1 MLQRQH
7 RRWRHDKTKSVSP
20 PGVRNCQDF
29 LYVYLSTVKCRSS
42 LQQVLNTMKASG
54 VRFFVLLRHPQSHP
68 HYRWLFTENIHYFI
82 TLREYDFFVGMAGG
96 WQEKLDGEYAPVR
109 HHHCRQIGYLI
120 STMEEYHTRVTRHLP
135 MLLPFSFATKICPK
149 PRKNILKFV
158 KINAK
163 NCYCHFI
170 CHV

>member
-1 MLQRQH
+1 MT
-7 RRWRHDKTKSVSP
+7 RRRVCRP
-20 PGVRNCQDF
+20 LV
-29 LYVYLSTVKCRSS
+29 LETVKISCTFIY
-42 LQQVLNTMKASG
+42 QQSNAGAACSKYWTLWKQVEF
-54 VRFFVLLRHPQSHP
+54 VFFVLLRHPQSHP

-120 STMEEYHTRVTRHLP
+120 STMEEYHTRETRHLP
-135 MLLPFSFATKICPK
+135 MLLPFLFATKICPK

>member
-29 LYVYLSTVKCRSS
+29 LYVYLSTVKCTSS
-42 LQQVLNTMKASG
+42 LQQVVPNTMKARR

-96 WQEKLDGEYAPVR
+96 WQEKLDGEYAPLMGVKGTTTAGR
-109 HHHCRQIGYLI
+109 LDIWFQQW
-120 STMEEYHTRVTRHLP
+120 
-135 MLLPFSFATKICPK
+135 
-149 PRKNILKFV
+149 KNIIQEKQDTYQ
-158 KINAK
+158 
-163 NCYCHFI
+163 CYCPFCLLQKFAPNLGKI
-170 CHV
+170 Y

>member
-1 MLQRQH
+1 MT
-7 RRWRHDKTKSVSP
+7 RRRVCRP
-20 PGVRNCQDF
+20 LV
-29 LYVYLSTVKCRSS
+29 LETVKISCTFIY
-42 LQQVLNTMKASG
+42 QQSNAGAACSKYWILWKQEEFV
-54 VRFFVLLRHPQSHP
+54 FFVLLRHPQSHP

-96 WQEKLDGEYAPVR
+96 WQEKLDGECALVMR
-109 HHHCRQIGYLI
+109 IK
-120 STMEEYHTRVTRHLP
+120 
-135 MLLPFSFATKICPK
+135 ATTAGRLYIWFQQW
-149 PRKNILKFV
+149 KNIIQEKQDTYQCYCPFRLLQKFAPNLEKIYKKLV